1 MSVYLLLLSQTLE
14 RKLAKLKR
22 RNKVAFDAIGKK
34 VQEIAADPYMFKPLR
49 APLFGKRRVHIDSNF
64 VLVYSIDEDE
74 RTVHLLDYDHHNRIY
89 EK

>member
-1 MSVYLLLLSQTLE
+1 MSGYELLLSQTME

-34 VQEIAADPYMFKPLR
+34 ALEILADPHRFKPLR

-64 VLVYSIDEDE
+64 VLVYSIDENAKAV
-74 RTVHLLDYDHHNRIY
+74 RLLDYDHHDRIY